1 MARNGGRR
9 LAWRTSGWVVVAW
22 LAGAQLTGAPDAA
35 ADPAT
40 DAPEPREVAPRRS
53 EGASSNGR
61 FMIEES
67 NDKFALMR
75 SSDAQFTQGLAVR
88 ATWDPRWNDSPIA
101 RWFYEPFRRRL
112 RPNRITVALELGQ
125 AIYTPDDI
133 SPFREDDELADG
145 EAPLTPPQK
154 QAEFDRWYA
163 DEFPGDRPY
172 SSELYAEYRLTA
184 LFARPTLI
192 DLVSPGR
199 SRPGTARWTLAVRAG
214 YVGPT
219 FGGEVQKAVH
229 GLMRDLSG
237 ETTPRTP
244 QGWEFQ
250 QRQNGFTDI
259 RDTEISPKLGV
270 NATAEVEWD
279 IVNTTVRGYP
289 PHVRVSG
296 LATME
301 VGMFRDLGGA
311 GLRAEIGYLGK
322 EPLACFPS
330 GEHQQIPPACDNAAG
345 PAVGGDVSFAALYLF
360 AMGRGRLTVYNRH
373 LDNHAFRDDP
383 VQADRRWTDA
393 DLTLGLVARLWTF
406 ELEYDH
412 TATIKATGQRDRGGL
427 DHHVGTIKVSA
438 LF

>member
-1 MARNGGRR
+1 MVAKGRSR
-9 LAWRTSGWVVVAW
+9 LARVPGWVIAAW
-22 LAGAQLTGAPDAA
+22 LTGAPSAA
-35 ADPAT
+35 ADPAP
-40 DAPEPREVAPRRS
+40 DAPEPGDVTRRRS

-61 FMIEES
+61 FTIEES
-67 NDKFALMR
+67 NDKFALMK

-88 ATWDPRWNDSPIA
+88 ATWDPRWTDSPIS
-101 RWFYEPFRRRL
+101 RTLYEPFRGL
-112 RPNRITVALELGQ
+112 VRPNRITAALELGQ

-133 SPFREDDELADG
+133 SPFREDDELDAG
-145 EAPLTPPQK
+145 EAPLTPSQRE
-154 QAEFDRWYA
+154 AEFDRWYRE
-163 DEFPGDRPY
+163 EFPGDRPY
-172 SSELYAEYRLTA
+172 SSELYAEYRVTA
-184 LFARPTLI
+184 LFARPTLPG
-192 DLVSPGR
+192 LVFPGR
-199 SRPGTARWTLAVRAG
+199 FRPGIARWTIALRGG

-237 ETTPRTP
+237 DTTPRTP

-250 QRQNGFTDI
+250 QRQNGFAEI

-301 VGMFRDLGGA
+301 AGMFRDLGGA

-322 EPLACFPS
+322 EPLACFPP
-330 GEHQQIPPACDNAAG
+330 GQHQQIPPACTNADG

-360 AMGRGRLTVYNRH
+360 AQGRGRLTVYNRH
-373 LDNHAFRDDP
+373 LDNHAFQDDP
-383 VQADRRWTDA
+383 VEADRRWTDA
-393 DLTLGLVARLWTF
+393 DLTVGLVARLWTF

-427 DHHVGTIKVSA
+427 DHHVGTLKVSA